1 MERLKLLEE
10 KRRWAV
16 DQMLAE
22 LPPTPGPDPDL
33 VSPPRPSRTMGKQP
47 SPSPPRVRPRRV
59 GGSRGGLKSPSK
71 KTALARRMLGDTG
84 SSKSSKGLG
93 VKGSE
98 MTGLIDVLDESE
110 APQVKATSA
119 TEDELQRSTTPEDWP
134 PATLPATT
142 VAAEMKSSLPLVLPT
157 TFTLPPPSPASSLAP
172 VDLGAISP
180 SAVAVQRPSSSSM
193 VPSFDAIPLATSAHP
208 PSMPLVRP
216 RIFHSPRTP
225 RPVVSAQKKHAY
237 SPARPSPLSR
247 ILMIANSPPS
257 PPSVSTVQEENEESE
272 GATPLES
279 PTNAAASALPSNFL
293 ARERWD
299 APTKEHGPL
308 GECTRADLNASV
320 AADAGVT
327 GSSRDSKMT
336 NHDGKR
342 FTAKEKGKGRA
353 TPSANE
359 ATAIEKENV
368 SSAPK
373 VTRPGKAKVTFASNG
388 EITAATVRPTKPITS
403 ETRNPPIALKGNL
416 KPLTKAKKSSGP
428 VPGTGAASQSSAR
441 MTGLGVARAAAG
453 SARRVAS
460 SNTSKLGMRRV

>member
-10 KRRWAV
+10 KRRWMV

-71 KTALARRMLGDTG
+71 KTALARRMLGGTTTG
-84 SSKSSKGLG
+84 SSESSTKLG
-93 VKGSE
+93 VKGNE
-98 MTGLIDVLDESE
+98 MPELVDVLDESE
-110 APQVKATSA
+110 APQIKATGA

-134 PATLPATT
+134 PATLPTAT

-180 SAVAVQRPSSSSM
+180 SAVVVQGPSSSSM

-208 PSMPLVRP
+208 PIMPLVRP

-279 PTNAAASALPSNFL
+279 PTNATASALPRNFL

-299 APTKEHGPL
+299 IPIKDHGPL
-308 GECTRADLNASV
+308 GECTRAGLNASV

-353 TPSANE
+353 APSVNE

-373 VTRPGKAKVTFASNG
+373 VTRPGKAKVTFSSNG
-388 EITAATVRPTKPITS
+388 EIAAATVKPTKPITS
-403 ETRNPPIALKGNL
+403 ETRNPPFALKGSL
-416 KPLTKAKKSSGP
+416 KPLTKAKNGPSSGP

-441 MTGLGVARAAAG
+441 LGVAG

-460 SNTSKLGMRRV
+460 SNTGKLGIKRV